1 MQNFPLTYNRH
12 TGTALK
18 PSPPEDELK
27 GTALSRRGYMAR
39 NNHWD
44 QDDQKQYQHV
54 HDSEVD
60 RGQDERSAERIAAA
74 TVNKQRTREGR
85 TLRQEQERRGQGQDA
100 KAE

>member
-1 MQNFPLTYNRH
+1 
-12 TGTALK
+12 
-18 PSPPEDELK
+18 
-27 GTALSRRGYMAR
+27 MAR

-60 RGQDERSAERIAAA
+60 RGQDERAAKRIAAA

-85 TLRQEQERRGQGQDA
+85 TLRQEQERNDQD
-100 KAE
+100 KDSKKD

>member
-1 MQNFPLTYNRH
+1 M
-12 TGTALK
+12 ALK
-18 PSPPEDELK
+18 PFHMRILDGHAAFEE
-27 GTALSRRGYMAR
+27 GYMAR

-60 RGQDERSAERIAAA
+60 RGQDERVAERIAAA

-85 TLRQEQERRGQGQDA
+85 TLRQEQERRDQGKDD
-100 KAE
+100 KKNNKKD

>member
-1 MQNFPLTYNRH
+1 
-12 TGTALK
+12 
-18 PSPPEDELK
+18 
-27 GTALSRRGYMAR
+27 MAR

-60 RGQDERSAERIAAA
+60 RGQDERAAERIAAA

-85 TLRQEQERRGQGQDA
+85 TLRQEQERRNQGKDD
-100 KAE
+100 KKDEKKD

>member
-1 MQNFPLTYNRH
+1 
-12 TGTALK
+12 
-18 PSPPEDELK
+18 
-27 GTALSRRGYMAR
+27 MAR

-60 RGQDERSAERIAAA
+60 RGQDERAAERIAAA

-85 TLRQEQERRGQGQDA
+85 TLRQEQARRDQGTDD
-100 KAE
+100 KKDKKKG